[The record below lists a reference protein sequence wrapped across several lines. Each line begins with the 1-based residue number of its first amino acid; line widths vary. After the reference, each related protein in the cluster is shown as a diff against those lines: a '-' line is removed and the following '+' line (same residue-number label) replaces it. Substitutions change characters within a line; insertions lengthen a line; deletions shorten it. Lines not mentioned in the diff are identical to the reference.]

1 MEVEFKTV
9 DDILKHYNNK
19 DKENKNSESIEKND

>member
-9 DDILKHYNNK
+9 DDILKHYK
-19 DKENKNSESIEKND
+19 SEDKENKDSEVMEKSE

>member
-19 DKENKNSESIEKND
+19 NKEKKDSEVMEQSE